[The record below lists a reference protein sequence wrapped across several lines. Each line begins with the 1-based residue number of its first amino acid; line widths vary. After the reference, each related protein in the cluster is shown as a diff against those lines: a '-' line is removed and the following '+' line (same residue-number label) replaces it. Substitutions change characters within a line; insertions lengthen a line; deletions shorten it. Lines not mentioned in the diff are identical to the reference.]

1 MNTATQRAQLFG
13 SRIFGPAGLAILLTA
28 LVGGL
33 SSSTA
38 RADEYSITIEPNYP
52 PDQVEHI
59 YKPLLDYLDKA
70 TGHHFVLV
78 TARNYHFYWR
88 ELRNATPVDFTME
101 DAPFVEYR
109 MLRQQFVPLARV
121 AEPTSY
127 RLIAQPDYANNG
139 AEGLVGY
146 RVVCLPSPSMG
157 IALLSG
163 MYTNPLAQP
172 EVKSEATS
180 WREAVEIVFAG
191 EGEAAMVPKHIADTY
206 PNLVE
211 VAASKDYPGI
221 TVSAASTVPEEVQ
234 SAVRDALLALH
245 EDESLYEVLVEIG
258 ASRFVPAAASDY
270 TGSEDILKGTFGYK
284 PPPGG

>member
-1 MNTATQRAQLFG
+1 M
-13 SRIFGPAGLAILLTA
+13 LLTLGA
-28 LVGGL
+28 GFSGL
-33 SSSTA
+33 DA
-38 RADEYSITIEPNYP
+38 KADEFSITIEPNYP
-52 PDQVEHI
+52 PAQVEQI
-59 YKPLLDYLDKA
+59 YKPLLDYLGKA
-70 TGHHFVLV
+70 TGHQFVLV

-88 ELRNATPVDFTME
+88 EIRNATPVDFTIE

-127 RLIAQPDYANNG
+127 RLIAQPDYSDNG

-157 IALLSG
+157 IALLTG

-191 EGEAAMVPKHIADTY
+191 EGEAAMVPKHIADLY

-211 VAASKDYPGI
+211 VAASADYPGI
-221 TVSAASTVPEEVQ
+221 TVSASGNVPEDVRG
-234 SAVRDALLALH
+234 AVRDALLALH
-245 EDESLYEVLVEIG
+245 ENESLYEVLVEIG
-258 ASRFVPAAASDY
+258 ASRFVPAVAADY
-270 TGSEDILKGTFGYK
+270 ADSEDLLKGTFGYK
-284 PPPGG
+284 APPAGG

>member
-1 MNTATQRAQLFG
+1 MNTATLGIRAFG
-13 SRIFGPAGLAILLTA
+13 SRAYGSLGLITMLVA
-28 LVGGL
+28 LAGGL
-33 SSSTA
+33 SSSQA
-38 RADEYSITIEPNYP
+38 RADEFSFTIEPNYP
-52 PDQVEHI
+52 PAQVEQI

-70 TGHHFVLV
+70 TGHRFVLV
-78 TARNYHFYWR
+78 TSRNYHFYWR
-88 ELRNATPVDFTME
+88 EMRNATPVDFAME

-127 RLIAQPDYANNG
+127 RLIAQPDYSDNG
-139 AEGLVGY
+139 ADGLVGY

-157 IALLSG
+157 ITLLTG
-163 MYTNPLAQP
+163 MYNNPLAQP

-191 EGEAAMVPKHIADTY
+191 EGEAAMVPKHIADLY

-211 VAASKDYPGI
+211 VAASAEYPGI
-221 TVSAASTVPEEVQ
+221 TVSSSSSVPEDVRT
-234 SAVRDALLALH
+234 AVRDALLALH
-245 EDESLYEVLVEIG
+245 EDENLYEVLVEIG

-270 TGSEDILKGTFGYK
+270 EGSEDMLKDTFGYK
-284 PPPGG
+284 PPPGD